1 MVYGEIEKIMIDER
15 GHVTPKGHLLMS
27 AERMMKYLTDEKLF
41 LDNIDFSIKL
51 LTYAQLIRD
60 EKYTKDLR
68 RKFMNNIER
77 QFYRDIYKR
86 DINPDKEEFLSA
98 MTTLL
103 LGREFAHELGM
114 TDKEYEEELKKSN
127 NPYLHKPKTSLR
139 PKRVKEK

>member
-1 MVYGEIEKIMIDER
+1 MVYGEIEKIMIDEK

-60 EKYTKDLR
+60 EKYTVDLR

-86 DINPDKEEFLSA
+86 KEYTDDEEEFMSA

-103 LGREFAHELGM
+103 LGREF
-114 TDKEYEEELKKSN
+114 YEECGLTDEDFEESLRNSN
-127 NPYLHKPKTSLR
+127 NKYI
-139 PKRVKEK
+139 KEVMDNECD

>member
-1 MVYGEIEKIMIDER
+1 MVYGEIEKIMTDET

-27 AERMMKYLTDEKLF
+27 VEMMMKYLTDEKLF

-68 RKFMNNIER
+68 RKFMNNIEKP
-77 QFYRDIYKR
+77 FYRDIYKR
-86 DINPDKEEFLSA
+86 ELDLDKEEFLSA
-98 MTTLL
+98 MTTLM

-114 TDKEYEEELKKSN
+114 TDEEYEEELKKSN
-127 NPYLHKPKTSLR
+127 NPYLDKSKHH
-139 PKRVKEK
+139 